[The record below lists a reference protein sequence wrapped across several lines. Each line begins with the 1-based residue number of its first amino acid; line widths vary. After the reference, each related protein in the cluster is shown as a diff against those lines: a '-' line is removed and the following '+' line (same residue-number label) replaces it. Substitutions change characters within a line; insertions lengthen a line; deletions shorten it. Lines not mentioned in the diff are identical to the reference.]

1 MIEPWMFAAAFL
13 SFLLLA
19 ARSDIMNLRIPN
31 GLTLSMAV
39 FALPAVWLIEA
50 SATALPMALLT
61 GVATLVIAWS
71 MFELGW
77 LGGGDAKLAAA
88 ASLWLGPQAMLVFVL
103 AAALFGAA
111 LAAILLMLSRS
122 RPALAVVGPR
132 WQERLT
138 ADAISVPYAVAMAP
152 AGAVAVFVRLSELS

>member
-1 MIEPWMFAAAFL
+1 MIEPWMFVAAFL

-19 ARSDIMNLRIPN
+19 ARSDLMNLRIPN

-39 FALPAVWLIEA
+39 SGLPAVWLLEA
-50 SATALPMALLT
+50 GVTALPVTIVA
-61 GVATLVIAWS
+61 GVATLVVAWT

-88 ASLWLGPQAMLVFVL
+88 ASLWLGPQPMLVFVL
-103 AAALFGAA
+103 ATAVFGAV
-111 LAAILLMLSRS
+111 LAAILLMLSHS

-152 AGAVAVFVRLSELS
+152 AGAVAVLVRLSY

>member
-1 MIEPWMFAAAFL
+1 MIEPVFFAAAFL

-19 ARSDIMNLRIPN
+19 AHGDLMNLRIPN
-31 GLTLSMAV
+31 VLTLSMSV
-39 FALPAVWLIEA
+39 SALPAVWLLEA
-50 SATALPMALLT
+50 GMTALPLVILT
-61 GVATLVIAWS
+61 GIATLVVTWS

-88 ASLWLGPQAMLVFVL
+88 ASLWLGPQPMLVFVL
-103 AAALFGAA
+103 ATAVFGAV

-152 AGAVAVFVRLSELS
+152 AGAVAVLVRLSY